1 MTLVKSR
8 TKKIKKSGSLSP
20 LLLAACGSGNDP
32 ASTFP
37 LVDEENSVLDKLS
50 SAHIQKA
57 SGDDVDT
64 LEFSNLLNT
73 EPADPYWITS
83 LEMEEYYLI
92 SDYFDT
98 NTRTIFYSFPQE
110 MPTYF
115 DKITDERG
123 WQSVTPAVESATIEI
138 LHRIEDILNITF
150 EPTSEI
156 KQPFVVSVMS
166 NEQGSS
172 DAYAY
177 FPSTQFSVGSDIFI
191 DNDRLNPDRIS
202 ANKTNYDYEV
212 IVHELGHA
220 LGLKHSFAPLGDNEY
235 FLPQFED
242 TSRLTAMT
250 YSEDAHFFNGEFRPF
265 DYLTL
270 VKVYGINPDYKS
282 EDNVYT
288 FSPTG
293 GVFIIDGAGTDT
305 IDVSMENANAFI
317 DLRENSHSY
326 LGVKHEYISASYQM
340 TISSHSIMENVLT
353 GYGDD
358 HVIGNTFGNYISTGD
373 GDDLVYASSGRDIIE
388 PGTGENKLN
397 LFEETQEND
406 FVVLNSEFGAQFN
419 EIYNFAVNGVC
430 DVLVFEADIS
440 SLTLSPILEF
450 SQVQQFTQFDIYRVN
465 DLSSVSS
472 RIDKFKYVTDDVILL
487 SENRTVGDFDIDLYV
502 YDASSDTT
510 GGLYHVASLMTPNSD
525 LGDWSNS
532 NFMII

>member
-1 MTLVKSR
+1 MNWIKSH
-8 TKKIKKSGSLSP
+8 KKKLKKSGVISP
-20 LLLAACGSGNDP
+20 LLLASCGSSNDP
-32 ASTFP
+32 GSTFSQVSEGKNI
-37 LVDEENSVLDKLS
+37 LDVLT
-50 SAHIQKA
+50 SANIQNV
-57 SGDDVDT
+57 SGDYSGPV
-64 LEFSNLLNT
+64 EFSDLLKT
-73 EPADPYWITS
+73 APADPYWINS
-83 LEMEEYYLI
+83 LEMEEYHLI
-92 SDYFDT
+92 SEYFDA
-98 NTRTIFYSFPQE
+98 NARVIFYSFPQD
-110 MPTYF
+110 MPAYF

-123 WQSVTPAVESATIEI
+123 WQSVTPAVESATVEI
-138 LHRIEDILNITF
+138 LHRIEDVINIKF

-156 KQPFVVSVMS
+156 KQPFVISVMA

-191 DNDRLNPDRIS
+191 DNDRLNPERIS

-270 VKVYGINPDYKS
+270 VKVYGINPNYKA

-293 GVFIIDGAGTDT
+293 GVYIIDGAGTDT

-326 LGVKHEYISASYQM
+326 LGVKHEYISASFQM
-340 TISSHSIMENVLT
+340 TISSHSIIENVLT

-358 HVIGNTFGNYISTGD
+358 HVIGNASGNYISTGD
-373 GDDLVYASSGRDIIE
+373 GDDLVYASDGRDIVE
-388 PGTGENKLN
+388 LGAGQNKLN
-397 LFEETQEND
+397 LFEVTQEND
-406 FVVLNSEFGAQFN
+406 FVVLSDEYGAQFN
-419 EIYNFAVNGVC
+419 EIHNFDVKGTC
-430 DVLVFEADIS
+430 DVLVFDAEIS
-440 SLTLSPILEF
+440 GLTLSPILEF

-472 RIDKFKYVTDDVILL
+472 RMDKFKYVTDDVILL
-487 SENRTVGDFDIDLYV
+487 SENRTASDFDIDLYV
-502 YDASSDTT
+502 YDASQNTND
-510 GGLYHVASLMTPNSD
+510 GLFHIASLMTPDSD
-525 LGDWSNS
+525 LGDWSAS
-532 NFMII
+532 NFLIV